1 MIPPTAWHEKKNR
14 SIQMRLLELRCVLL
28 GKPVDHFESNFNG
41 WLDIIST
48 MQVYDDMQDCRGD
61 EQFQD
66 NLLLA
71 FASGN
76 FPEEMEW
83 FHKNKK
89 RQLDD
94 IQWRFAV
101 SLNMPCS
108 VYLCTIFTKDKML
121 QNMCWVQKKICNYLW
136 KKNWFDPGRQ
146 AERLTFEDVLEKT
159 FPVFTL
165 TKSETE
171 WNLFSCQATKKTGF
185 ITRKSFKQVFPLLQF
200 SSDEQL

>member
-1 MIPPTAWHEKKNR
+1 
-14 SIQMRLLELRCVLL
+14 
-28 GKPVDHFESNFNG
+28 
-41 WLDIIST
+41 

-76 FPEEMEW
+76 FPGEMEW
-83 FHKNKK
+83 FHQNKK
-89 RQLDD
+89 IPYTDE
-94 IQWRFAV
+94 QWRMEL

-108 VYLCTIFTKDKML
+108 AYLCTKFTKDRMIR
-121 QNMCWVQKKICNYLW
+121 NMNWVQKKICNYLW
-136 KKNWFDPGRQ
+136 KNNWFKPTQ
-146 AERLTFEDVLEKT
+146 AADENKKLAEVLEKT

-171 WNLFSCQATKKTGF
+171 WKSYALEICFHDKQLRKHVLSNAKFPERYFLFFNFLHMSSFEKTALVQR
-185 ITRKSFKQVFPLLQF
+185 IIPSHVN
-200 SSDEQL
+200 DE